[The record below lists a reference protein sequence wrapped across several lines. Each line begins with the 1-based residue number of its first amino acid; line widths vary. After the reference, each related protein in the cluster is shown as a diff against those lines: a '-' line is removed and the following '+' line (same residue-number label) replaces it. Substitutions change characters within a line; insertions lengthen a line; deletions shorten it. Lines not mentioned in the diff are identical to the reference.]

1 MRVKGV
7 WFVLGL
13 LGAGVAGGVVALAA
27 VALAGGFEGGTT
39 TVREVAA
46 TMPPAL
52 ASRALSTSSGGMRI
66 RDIYD
71 RSKSGVVQIN
81 STTIVQPQADPFFP
95 FQPAPQRQE
104 GLGSGFVIDKDGHVV
119 TNNHVVQGAD
129 EVSISFTNRDRV
141 RAKVVGVD
149 PATDLAVLKI
159 DVGSRALTP
168 LPLGNSSAVGVGDP
182 VVAIGNPFGLQ
193 RTVTAGIVSALG
205 RPLSE
210 PGGVRLDGLIQTDA
224 ALNAGN
230 SGGPLLDA
238 AGRVIGVNTAILTG
252 NSIERGNVGI
262 GFAVP
267 VDTVKEVTGDLIEH
281 GRVDRPYIGVT
292 VLPIDARLSQLF
304 RLPVRSGL
312 LVQEVAAGSPARGA
326 GLHGGTTRVVVAG
339 ESYVLGGDV
348 IVAVDGTPVATLDGL
363 RNALEDHQPG
373 DTVKLRIRRGGD
385 ERDLDVKLGR
395 QPTTSPG

>member
-1 MRVKGV
+1 VKGV

-27 VALAGGFEGGTT
+27 VAAAGGFDGGTT
-39 TVREVAA
+39 TVREVAT
-46 TMPPAL
+46 TMPPSL
-52 ASRALSTSSGGMRI
+52 ASQALTTSSAGLRI

-71 RSKSGVVQIN
+71 RAKSGVIQIN
-81 STTIVQPQADPFFP
+81 STTNVRPQADPFFP
-95 FQPAPQRQE
+95 FLQPAPQRQE

-129 EVSISFTNRDRV
+129 EVSVSFTNRDRV

-168 LPLGNSSAVGVGDP
+168 LPLGNSSSVRVGAP

-224 ALNAGN
+224 ALNSGN

-252 NSIERGNVGI
+252 NSTERGNVGI

-267 VDTVKEVTGDLIEH
+267 VDTVKEVAGDLIDH
-281 GRVDRPYIGVT
+281 GSVDRPYIGVT
-292 VLPIDARLSQLF
+292 VLPIDAQLSQLF
-304 RLPVRSGL
+304 RLPVRRGL
-312 LVQEVAAGSPARGA
+312 LVQEVTAGSPARAA
-326 GLHGGTTRVVVAG
+326 GLQGGTTRVVVAG

-348 IVAVDGTPVATLDGL
+348 IVAVDGAPVASLDGL
-363 RNALEDHQPG
+363 RGALEAHKPG
-373 DTVKLRIRRGGD
+373 DTVTLRVRRGGD
-385 ERDLDVKLGR
+385 ERDIDVKLGR

>member
-1 MRVKGV
+1 MSAKTPFAVV
-7 WFVLGL
+7 GL
-13 LGAGVAGGVVALAA
+13 VAAGVAGGL
-27 VALAGGFEGGTT
+27 VALAGAAAVGSFDGETT
-39 TVREVAA
+39 TVREVATA
-46 TMPPAL
+46 VSPAL
-52 ASRALSTSSGGMRI
+52 ASRALTTSTGGGLRI

-71 RSKSGVVQIN
+71 RSKSGVLQIN

-95 FQPAPQRQE
+95 FVEPTPQRQE
-104 GLGSGFVIDKDGHVV
+104 GLGSGFVIDKDGHIV

-129 EVSISFTNRDRV
+129 EVSVSFTNRDRV
-141 RAKVVGVD
+141 RATVVGVD
-149 PATDLAVLKI
+149 PSTDLAVLKI
-159 DVGSRALTP
+159 NVGSRALTP
-168 LPLGNSSAVGVGDP
+168 LPLGDSAAVAVGDP

-252 NSIERGNVGI
+252 NSAERGKVGI

-267 VDTVKEVTGDLIEH
+267 VDTVKEVTGDLIDH
-281 GRVDRPYIGVT
+281 GRVERPYIGVT

-304 RLPVRSGL
+304 RLPVRRGL
-312 LVQEVAAGSPARGA
+312 LVQEVAQRSPARSA
-326 GLHGGTTRVVVAG
+326 GLRGGTTRVVVAG
-339 ESYVLGGDV
+339 ES
-348 IVAVDGTPVATLDGL
+348 
-363 RNALEDHQPG
+363 
-373 DTVKLRIRRGGD
+373 
-385 ERDLDVKLGR
+385 
-395 QPTTSPG
+395 